1 MLDSLSRRS
10 SRGGAFAVALFATL
24 TALSACTVG
33 PKYHAPA
40 PPAASA
46 PNYKE
51 SPVNFQDTD
60 GWKVATPQEA
70 TLRGKWWEIFND
82 PNLNALEEQVNI
94 NNQNIKEYFENLMVA
109 RAEIR
114 EARAQ
119 YWPTVTTNPSF
130 QRSRASGNLHNTYN
144 TTGPTTTTGTGTTGT
159 GTTTTS
165 TNGQA
170 TSSGQQS
177 TIWSFPIDIAWV
189 PDLWGKIRNEVR
201 QAQYAAQ
208 VSAADLEN
216 ERLTEQ
222 ASLAEYYF
230 EIRGQDALQKILDA
244 TVQADQKAYEVTK
257 AAYDTGVGDYISVV
271 EAQTTLES
279 AQSQA
284 INVKVARAQ
293 YEHAI
298 AVLVGK
304 LPTDFSIPVRPEL
317 PTPPPIPVG
326 VPSELLQRRP
336 DVAAAERTLAE
347 ANATIGI
354 GYGAFFPQLTLSA
367 SGGVESS
374 AFTNWFTWPSRF
386 WSIGPSISQTI
397 FNGGLYRAE
406 LNQYTATY
414 NADLAAYRQT
424 ALTAFQQVED
434 YLAAV
439 RLYSQ
444 QVERQQQAVKHAQE
458 FLNLEMGRYQTG
470 VDPYV
475 DVITAQTTLLSDQ
488 ETLTTIQVEEMTSAV
503 ALIEALGGGWD
514 QSQLASPS
522 QLTQKAPKSDTT
534 LQQ

>member
-1 MLDSLSRRS
+1 MRTNLERSAHNSR
-10 SRGGAFAVALFATL
+10 TL
-24 TALSACTVG
+24 LLCLRIAIGMAAIASMAGCTVG
-33 PKYHAPA
+33 PKYHRPIPPTPA
-40 PPAASA
+40 A

-51 SPVNFQDTD
+51 STANFQDAP
-60 GWKVATPQEA
+60 GWKVASPQEA
-70 TLRGKWWEIFND
+70 MLRGKWWEIFND
-82 PNLNALEEQVNI
+82 PELNALEEEVNI
-94 NNQNIKEYFENLMVA
+94 NNQNIKQFLENLMVA

-119 YWPTVTTNPSF
+119 YWPTVTTSPSF
-130 QRSRASGNLHNTYN
+130 QRSRASANLTNAFN
-144 TTGPTTTTGTGTTGT
+144 
-159 GTTTTS
+159 TS
-165 TNGQA
+165 TAGA
-170 TSSGQQS
+170 TSPGGQTASTGQQT
-177 TIWSFPIDIAWV
+177 TIWSFPVEVSWI

-222 ASLAEYYF
+222 ASLAEFYF
-230 EIRGQDALQKILDA
+230 EIRGQDAVQKILDE
-244 TVQADQKAYEVTK
+244 TVEADQKALEVTQ
-257 AAYDTGVGDYISVV
+257 AAYDAGVDDYISVV
-271 EAQTTLES
+271 EAKTTLES

-304 LPTDFSIPVRPEL
+304 VATDFSIPVRPEL
-317 PTPPPIPVG
+317 TSPPSIPVG

-354 GYGAFFPQLTLSA
+354 GYGAFFPNLTLSA
-367 SGGVESS
+367 SGGFESS
-374 AFTNWFTWPSRF
+374 AFKKWFTWPSRF
-386 WSIGPSISQTI
+386 WSIGPTISQTI

-424 ALTAFQQVED
+424 TLTAFQQVED

-444 QVERQQQAVKHAQE
+444 QVERQQAAVNHAQE
-458 FLNLEMGRYQTG
+458 FLNLEMGRYETG
-470 VDPYV
+470 IDPYV
-475 DVITAQTTLLSDQ
+475 NVVTAQTTLLADQ
-488 ETLTTIQVEEMTSAV
+488 QTLATIQVEQMTSSV
-503 ALIEALGGGWD
+503 SLIEALGGGWD
-514 QSQLASPS
+514 ESQLPTPS
-522 QLTQKAPKSDTT
+522 QLTQKPPRADTSM
-534 LQQ
+534 QK

>member
-1 MLDSLSRRS
+1 MPKTTNLLISNQRVSTTLLL
-10 SRGGAFAVALFATL
+10 AATVL
-24 TALSACTVG
+24 MSGCLLG
-33 PKYHAPA
+33 PKYHSPSPLAPA
-40 PPAASA
+40 A

-51 SPVNFQDTD
+51 STVNFQDTE
-60 GWKVATPQEA
+60 GWKVASPQEA
-70 TLRGKWWEIFND
+70 MLRGNWWEVYND
-82 PNLNALEEQVNI
+82 PELNALEEQVNI

-130 QRSRASGNLHNTYN
+130 QRSRASANLTNSFNSTS
-144 TTGPTTTTGTGTTGT
+144 GTTSSSGQ
-159 GTTTTS
+159 TTV
-165 TNGQA
+165 
-170 TSSGQQS
+170 SGQQS
-177 TIWSFPIDIAWV
+177 TVWSFPIDIAWV

-201 QAQYAAQ
+201 AAQYAAQ

-216 ERLTEQ
+216 EQLTEQ
-222 ASLAEYYF
+222 ASLAQYYF
-230 EIRGQDALQKILDA
+230 EIRGQDALQKILDD
-244 TVQADQKAYEVTK
+244 TVQADQKALDVTQG
-257 AAYDTGVGDYISVV
+257 AYDTGVGDYISVV
-271 EAQTTLES
+271 EAKTTLES
-279 AQSQA
+279 AQSAA

-298 AVLVGK
+298 AMLIGK
-304 LPTDFSIPVRPEL
+304 LATDFSIPVRPEL
-317 PTPPPIPVG
+317 RAAPPIPIG

-354 GYGAFFPQLTLSA
+354 GYGAFFPSVTLSA
-367 SGGVESS
+367 AGGVESS
-374 AFTNWFTWPSRF
+374 KFTNWFTWPSRF

-406 LNQYTATY
+406 LNQYVATY

-424 ALTAFQQVED
+424 SLTAFQQVED

-444 QVERQQQAVKHAQE
+444 QVEREQAAIRDAQQ
-458 FLNLEMGRYQTG
+458 FLDLEMERYQTG

-475 DVITAQTTLLSDQ
+475 DVVTAQTTLLSDQ
-488 ETLTTIQVEEMTSAV
+488 QALATIEVEEMTASV
-503 ALIEALGGGWD
+503 SLIEALGGGWD
-514 QSQLASPS
+514 VTQLPKPS
-522 QLTQKAPKSDTT
+522 QLTQKPPKSETT